1 MLQALFERE
10 TPLGPDR
17 LRGGGEV
24 RGGGGGER
32 KGGGGGITTRKELAH
47 AQYWESAIHSL
58 STGPLL
64 SSLPS
69 FPLMIVSEEVRQ
81 REIWIREMKLFCL
94 SAGGKM
100 MNRPDRIISERL
112 GGRVIASVNQMC

>member
-17 LRGGGEV
+17 LRVGGEV
-24 RGGGGGER
+24 RGGGGGREE
-32 KGGGGGITTRKELAH
+32 GGGITTRKELAH

-69 FPLMIVSEEVRQ
+69 FTLMIVSEEVRQ
-81 REIWIREMKLFCL
+81 QEIWIREMKLFCL
-94 SAGGKM
+94 SAREKWWT
-100 MNRPDRIISERL
+100 
-112 GGRVIASVNQMC
+112 GRTGSFQSGLAGEL

>member
-47 AQYWESAIHSL
+47 AQY
-58 STGPLL
+58 
-64 SSLPS
+64 
-69 FPLMIVSEEVRQ
+69 
-81 REIWIREMKLFCL
+81 
-94 SAGGKM
+94 
-100 MNRPDRIISERL
+100 
-112 GGRVIASVNQMC
+112 

>member
-24 RGGGGGER
+24 RGGGGGREE
-32 KGGGGGITTRKELAH
+32 GGMGGWGGITTRKELAH

-69 FPLMIVSEEVRQ
+69 FTLMIVSEEVRQ

-94 SAGGKM
+94 FAREKWWTGRTGSFQSSLAG
-100 MNRPDRIISERL
+100 EL
-112 GGRVIASVNQMC
+112 